1 MCMRSINKNN
11 KKTMNMRTH
20 NPFDTYKKLH
30 KNTTSHN
37 RNPEDNVAEFAEE
50 FDSKLK
56 NKNNA
61 TNHDKTMQS
70 NKNK

>member
-1 MCMRSINKNN
+1 MRSKNKNN
-11 KKTMNMRTH
+11 KKTLNERNH

-30 KNTTSHN
+30 RNTTSHD

-61 TNHDKTMQS
+61 TNHDKDQQS
-70 NKNK
+70 NKK